1 MAFKNGYLGALIS
14 RERLR
19 KDWSMEGLCRGICSV
34 SYLSKIENGKADPSQ
49 QILQQLL
56 ARLDLATDAETELI
70 ASQKAQRAWA
80 LLLGGRPDAF
90 TALAKEDALR
100 QTYRATEAGMDWL
113 LFRCLFEECP
123 ADEQMERFMDA
134 RQLAMQRVLQG
145 KVEEALALCP
155 NAYFHWQAGL
165 FYYNQ
170 GNEASSLQYLQAAY
184 DMAAQQGEVHLM
196 LLCKTYIGNIYCN
209 KRDIAAMRG
218 HYSVAFKL
226 AEAVGNTEIVSQ
238 LRYNEAAAQIELGEY
253 KEACSYLKSIENPGV
268 MELHKL
274 AICFEKLGEREAALS
289 ALSRADAAPCEFPPK
304 PLAQMMCQI
313 VRLRLLHADYLQQQ
327 QEYGSLLMR
336 CFSQLRSELPVGY
349 AAFHL
354 PWVLEYLKATR
365 QYKLALEISQS
376 FSSITA

>member
-1 MAFKNGYLGALIS
+1 MAYKYGYLGALIS

-19 KDWSMEGLCRGICSV
+19 NDWSMEGLCKGICSI
-34 SYLSKIENGKADPSQ
+34 SYLSKIENGKAEPSR
-49 QILQQLL
+49 QILQLLL
-56 ARLDLATDAETELI
+56 ARLDLATDDAQEHI
-70 ASQKAQRAWA
+70 ASQKAQRAWE

-90 TALAKEDALR
+90 AALTREDALK

-113 LFRCLFEECP
+113 LFCCLFEERP

-134 RQLAMQRVLQG
+134 RQLALQRVLQG
-145 KVEEALALCP
+145 RVEEALALCP
-155 NAYFHWQAGL
+155 NAYFNWQAGL

-170 GNEASSLQYLQAAY
+170 GNEASSLQYLQTAY

-226 AEAVGNTEIVSQ
+226 AEAVGNTEIVAQ
-238 LRYNEAAAQIELGEY
+238 LRYNEAAAQIECGEY
-253 KEACSYLKSIENPGV
+253 ETACSYLKSIENPGV

-274 AICFEKLGEREAALS
+274 AICLEKLGEREAALDV
-289 ALSRADAAPCEFPPK
+289 LSRADATPCEFPPK

-313 VRLRLLHADYLQQQ
+313 VRLRLLHGDYLQQQ
-327 QEYGSLLMR
+327 EYGALLMR

-376 FSSITA
+376 FSNITA